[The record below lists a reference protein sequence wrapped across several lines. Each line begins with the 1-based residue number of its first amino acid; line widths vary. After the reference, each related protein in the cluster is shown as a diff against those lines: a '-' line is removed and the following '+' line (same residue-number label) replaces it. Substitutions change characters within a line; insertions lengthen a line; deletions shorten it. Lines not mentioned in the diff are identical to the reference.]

1 MKLNGSQILCEA
13 MVREGVSVV
22 FGQPGGAIMPFYNF
36 LRDYNLRHILCRH
49 EQGAAHMADGYAR
62 ATGEVGVAMA
72 TSGPGATN
80 MVTGI
85 VTALMDSVPIVC
97 LTGQVPTNMM
107 GGDAFQETDTT
118 GITMP
123 VTKHNYQLMDVRDI
137 ARVVKEAFHV
147 ARTGRPGPVLIDFP
161 KDIQTAEGE
170 YEEPDGIDLPGF
182 KPTLRGNVRQVRQA
196 AKLIGQAKKP
206 IILAGHGIIL
216 AEAYDEL
223 LAFAEKTE
231 IPVITTLLGISG
243 FPDTHRLH
251 FGFPGMHGTYY
262 ANMAISDC
270 DLMVAVGM
278 RMDDRVTGR
287 LNAFAPYAKVIHI
300 DIDPAELGKNVHAT
314 VPIVGDA
321 KEVLGQLLG
330 EVEPNEHPDWLQTL
344 NEWRIAHP
352 SLALPEFTEKMSTPW
367 ILRQLYHATDGQAI
381 LVTDVGQSQMWAA
394 QHYFFDRRNTH
405 ITSGGLGPMGYAL
418 PAAIGVQAGRPN
430 EEVWCVTGDG
440 GYQMTMQEMAVIAE
454 ERLPIRIALINNGY
468 LGMVRQW
475 QELFWEKRY
484 MAVEMQNPDFVK
496 LSEAYG
502 IPARRVET
510 TDEVMPTY
518 EWARRI
524 DGPALIDFRVERE
537 ENVWPMVPPGASLQE
552 TLEDPAQS
560 SDEAI
565 TADSMREMVASGTGG
580 GGV

>member
-223 LAFAEKTE
+223 RAFAEKTE

-278 RMDDRVTGR
+278 RMDDRVTG
-287 LNAFAPYAKVIHI
+287 
-300 DIDPAELGKNVHAT
+300 
-314 VPIVGDA
+314 
-321 KEVLGQLLG
+321 
-330 EVEPNEHPDWLQTL
+330 
-344 NEWRIAHP
+344 
-352 SLALPEFTEKMSTPW
+352 
-367 ILRQLYHATDGQAI
+367 
-381 LVTDVGQSQMWAA
+381 
-394 QHYFFDRRNTH
+394 
-405 ITSGGLGPMGYAL
+405 
-418 PAAIGVQAGRPN
+418 
-430 EEVWCVTGDG
+430 
-440 GYQMTMQEMAVIAE
+440 
-454 ERLPIRIALINNGY
+454 
-468 LGMVRQW
+468 
-475 QELFWEKRY
+475 
-484 MAVEMQNPDFVK
+484 
-496 LSEAYG
+496 
-502 IPARRVET
+502 
-510 TDEVMPTY
+510 
-518 EWARRI
+518 
-524 DGPALIDFRVERE
+524 
-537 ENVWPMVPPGASLQE
+537 
-552 TLEDPAQS
+552 PAQ
-560 SDEAI
+560 
-565 TADSMREMVASGTGG
+565 RLRPVCQGHPH
-580 GGV
+580 

>member
-36 LRDYNLRHILCRH
+36 LRDYDLRHILCRH

-196 AKLIGQAKKP
+196 AKLIGQVKKP
-206 IILAGHGIIL
+206 LILAGHGIIL
-216 AEAYDEL
+216 SEAYDEL

-251 FGFPGMHGTYY
+251 FGFRGC
-262 ANMAISDC
+262 MAPITPTWLS
-270 DLMVAVGM
+270 
-278 RMDDRVTGR
+278 
-287 LNAFAPYAKVIHI
+287 
-300 DIDPAELGKNVHAT
+300 AT
-314 VPIVGDA
+314 
-321 KEVLGQLLG
+321 
-330 EVEPNEHPDWLQTL
+330 
-344 NEWRIAHP
+344 
-352 SLALPEFTEKMSTPW
+352 
-367 ILRQLYHATDGQAI
+367 AT
-381 LVTDVGQSQMWAA
+381 
-394 QHYFFDRRNTH
+394 
-405 ITSGGLGPMGYAL
+405 
-418 PAAIGVQAGRPN
+418 
-430 EEVWCVTGDG
+430 
-440 GYQMTMQEMAVIAE
+440 
-454 ERLPIRIALINNGY
+454 
-468 LGMVRQW
+468 
-475 QELFWEKRY
+475 
-484 MAVEMQNPDFVK
+484 
-496 LSEAYG
+496 
-502 IPARRVET
+502 
-510 TDEVMPTY
+510 
-518 EWARRI
+518 
-524 DGPALIDFRVERE
+524 
-537 ENVWPMVPPGASLQE
+537 
-552 TLEDPAQS
+552 
-560 SDEAI
+560 
-565 TADSMREMVASGTGG
+565 
-580 GGV
+580 